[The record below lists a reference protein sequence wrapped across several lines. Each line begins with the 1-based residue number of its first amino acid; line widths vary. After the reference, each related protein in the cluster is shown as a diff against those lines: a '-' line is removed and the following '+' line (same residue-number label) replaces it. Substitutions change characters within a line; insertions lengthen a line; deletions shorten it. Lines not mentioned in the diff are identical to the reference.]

1 MKLQSKAAPKAADGE
16 NAPAAGPD
24 LSDLFD
30 ALNSLGDDL
39 RQETNEKF
47 ALIKDFTNFKAE
59 TEDNFTGVKRRVD
72 NSEKQQ
78 NNLESRIANVS
89 QDTKKDM

>member
-1 MKLQSKAAPKAADGE
+1 MQEVKLMKLQSKAAPKAVDGQ

-39 RQETNEKF
+39 R
-47 ALIKDFTNFKAE
+47 
-59 TEDNFTGVKRRVD
+59 
-72 NSEKQQ
+72 
-78 NNLESRIANVS
+78 
-89 QDTKKDM
+89 

>member
-39 RQETNEKF
+39 R
-47 ALIKDFTNFKAE
+47 
-59 TEDNFTGVKRRVD
+59 
-72 NSEKQQ
+72 
-78 NNLESRIANVS
+78 
-89 QDTKKDM
+89 